1 MCNLMN
7 NAKARTAIFIGIIA
21 IVLVLYDFITYFLYG
36 EESTISNV
44 INVWAF
50 DAHPLLVFLF
60 GFILGGLVI
69 HFLEWRPINGD

>member
-50 DAHPLLVFLF
+50 DADPLLVFLF
-60 GFILGGLVI
+60 GFIFGGLVI